1 MPPSQAE
8 AQGHER
14 ISKYPKSTKY
24 GRQNPISGRWN
35 SEGQL
40 ILWRTAWADVTNRFL
55 ERAGIQDRVDHRS
68 HAERG
73 LDEQPTPFTRE

>member
-8 AQGHER
+8 TQGYER

-24 GRQNPISGRWN
+24 GRQNSISARWN
-35 SEGQL
+35 SEDQL
-40 ILWRTAWADVTNRFL
+40 VLWRAAWADVTNHFL
-55 ERAGIQDRVDHRS
+55 EQTRVQERVDHRN

-73 LDEQPTPFTRE
+73 LDE